1 MGTVAGSE
9 PQQQQIVHKILHP
22 DQFKDNIMYHNSYN
36 AAANFSTTNN
46 GSGGLFNYLWKN
58 TFTDQQQQQQQQ
70 KNTSSW
76 KSNNNNNSNVKK
88 SSSGN
93 NNDSGRKWG

>member
-70 KNTSSW
+70 QQKKNSTTW
-76 KSNNNNNSNVKK
+76 NSNNNNVKK
-88 SSSGN
+88 SS